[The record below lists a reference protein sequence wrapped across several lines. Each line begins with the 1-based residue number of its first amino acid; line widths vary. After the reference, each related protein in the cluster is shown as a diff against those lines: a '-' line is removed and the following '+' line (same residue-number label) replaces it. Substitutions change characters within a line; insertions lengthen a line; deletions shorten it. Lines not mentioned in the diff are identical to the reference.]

1 MLYFLKMKGN
11 IMDTLTSILIL
22 GVVIGICIFI
32 IKIFAKPISL
42 IIKLLLNAASGFIIL
57 FLVNTFGASIG
68 FTVGVSFFNAV
79 IAGILGVPGVVLLL
93 ILKLLFF

>member
-1 MLYFLKMKGN
+1 
-11 IMDTLTSILIL
+11 MDSLNSILIL
-22 GVVIGICIFI
+22 AGVILVSIFI
-32 IKIFAKPISL
+32 IRIFAKPISL

-57 FLVNTFGASIG
+57 FIVNFFGESIG

-93 ILKLLFF
+93 ILKFLFF

>member
-1 MLYFLKMKGN
+1 
-11 IMDTLTSILIL
+11 MDTLTSILIL
-22 GVVIGICIFI
+22 GAVIAVCIFI

-57 FLVNTFGASIG
+57 FIVNIFGEGIG

-79 IAGILGVPGVVLLL
+79 IAGILGVPGVVVLL
-93 ILKLLFF
+93 ILKVLFF

>member
-1 MLYFLKMKGN
+1 
-11 IMDTLTSILIL
+11 MDTLTSLFILAA
-22 GVVIGICIFI
+22 VIAISVFI

-57 FLVNTFGASIG
+57 FIVNIFGESIG

-79 IAGILGVPGVVLLL
+79 IAGILGVPGVVVLL
-93 ILKLLFF
+93 ILKILFF